1 MGEIRATGICHTDEF
16 TLSGADPGG
25 LFPAIPGHED
35 AGIVVEDRA
44 ILHYAPACRACPS
57 CLSRKTK

>member
-1 MGEIRATGICHTDEF
+1 
-16 TLSGADPGG
+16 LSGADPEG
-25 LFPAIPGHED
+25 LFPAIFGHED

-44 ILHYAPACRACPS
+44 IPLYTPECRACPS